1 MGNRIIFIFVFG
13 LKNTI
18 RSPLPHPQGI
28 LNFMEQLIEENLLPF
43 PLDLSPYDFVAT
55 NCHTADEEASD
66 EKEKEIKPNP
76 FFKKILRSILKL
88 VIGA

>member
-1 MGNRIIFIFVFG
+1 MRANVQHTNYTF
-13 LKNTI
+13 
-18 RSPLPHPQGI
+18 PHPQGI

-66 EKEKEIKPNP
+66 EKEKEIKPEP
-76 FFKKILRSILKL
+76 LFRSILKL

>member
-1 MGNRIIFIFVFG
+1 MYTERVHRGGRWEG
-13 LKNTI
+13 ESKERQPPTA
-18 RSPLPHPQGI
+18 HPQGI

-55 NCHTADEEASD
+55 NCHTADEEASH
-66 EKEKEIKPNP
+66 EKEKEIEPEP
-76 FFKKILRSILKL
+76 LFLRSISKL